1 MTDFTAIRELFRI
14 TEPCGFDNESLT
26 PWMERYGH
34 IPQVLRAYY
43 TELGAHSAL
52 NATQDFLVQPH
63 NFPRYM
69 EEDYCIFYTENQ
81 EACVWGIRAADMK
94 LDNPPVY
101 VRSGEEWERLR
112 SSVKEFLL
120 AMAHLQAVLAMEYSS
135 EEYWDI
141 DEAVAER
148 IEQNFPSRLADSDL
162 YTGVRFFGRPGELI
176 VIMNNNGGH
185 LLMFAAEDEER
196 LDELYNLFEQWTEQ

>member
-1 MTDFTAIRELFRI
+1 
-14 TEPCGFDNESLT
+14 
-26 PWMERYGH
+26 
-34 IPQVLRAYY
+34 
-43 TELGAHSAL
+43 
-52 NATQDFLVQPH
+52 
-63 NFPRYM
+63 
-69 EEDYCIFYTENQ
+69 
-81 EACVWGIRAADMK
+81 MK

-101 VRSGEEWERLR
+101 VRSGAEWERLR

-141 DEAVAER
+141 DEVVAER
-148 IEQNFPSRLADSDL
+148 IEQNFPSRQANSDL

-176 VIMNNNGGH
+176 MIMNNNGGH